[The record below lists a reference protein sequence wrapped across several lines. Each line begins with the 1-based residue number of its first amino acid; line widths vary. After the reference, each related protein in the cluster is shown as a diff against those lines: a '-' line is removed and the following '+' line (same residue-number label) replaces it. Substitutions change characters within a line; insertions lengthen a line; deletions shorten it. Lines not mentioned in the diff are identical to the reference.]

1 MPVRATF
8 SRFCRLAALAVLPAA
23 CGGADDAYP
32 RLVPLSELNAPP
44 AIPAHAAEA
53 AADPEAVGEALRARR
68 AEAAARAAAAQGTPA
83 DTAALTRRAAAL
95 RDRAEE
101 LSRRDPGAAGV
112 SVSAAPS
119 QSAPDTD
126 PETAARARALRER
139 ARRMLDGDA
148 APADLPPCPPGTAD
162 PTAAGCL
169 PR

>member
-1 MPVRATF
+1 MLVRATL

-23 CGGADDAYP
+23 CGGADEAYP

-44 AIPAHAAEA
+44 TIPAHAAEA

-68 AEAAARAAAAQGTPA
+68 AEAAARAAAAQEGSA

-101 LSRRDPGAAGV
+101 LSRRDPGTAGV

-119 QSAPDTD
+119 PSDTD
-126 PETAARARALRER
+126 PETAARAQALRER
-139 ARRMLDGDA
+139 ARRMLDGG
-148 APADLPPCPPGTAD
+148 APPAELPPCPPGTAD